1 MLPDPAMAARHP
13 AVAEFALRDLQERL
27 AIATGALNKII
38 EMNQQWAADQWG
50 DAGRAENMA
59 CVRTTREAL
68 AALATQPQALQ
79 HCADAI

>member
-1 MLPDPAMAARHP
+1 MLDAAKAAAHP
-13 AVAEFALRDLQERL
+13 AIAEALILQQQERL

-59 CVRTTREAL
+59 CVRTAREAL

>member
-1 MLPDPAMAARHP
+1 MLPDAATVARHP
-13 AVAEFALRDLQERL
+13 ALAEFALRDLQERL

-59 CVRTTREAL
+59 CVRTAREAL
-68 AALATQPQALQ
+68 AALATQPQALEFS
-79 HCADAI
+79 ADAI

>member
-1 MLPDPAMAARHP
+1 MLDAAKAAAHP
-13 AVAEFALRDLQERL
+13 AIAEALILLQQERL
-27 AIATGALNKII
+27 GISTDALNKII

-59 CVRTTREAL
+59 CVRTAREAL

>member
-1 MLPDPAMAARHP
+1 MLPDAATVARHP
-13 AVAEFALRDLQERL
+13 ALAEFALRDLQERL

-59 CVRTTREAL
+59 CVRTAREAL
-68 AALATQPQALQ
+68 AALATKPQALEFS
-79 HCADAI
+79 ADAI

>member
-1 MLPDPAMAARHP
+1 MLDAAKAAAHP
-13 AVAEFALRDLQERL
+13 AVAESLILMQQERL
-27 AIATGALNKII
+27 GIATGALNKII

-59 CVRTTREAL
+59 CVRTAREAL
-68 AALATQPQALQ
+68 AALAQQPQALQ

>member
-1 MLPDPAMAARHP
+1 MFDAAKAAAHP
-13 AVAEFALRDLQERL
+13 AVAEALILQQQERL
-27 AIATGALNKII
+27 GIATGALNKII

-59 CVRTTREAL
+59 CVRTAREAL
-68 AALATQPQALQ
+68 AALAQQPQALQ

>member
-1 MLPDPAMAARHP
+1 MLDAAKAAAHP
-13 AVAEFALRDLQERL
+13 AIAEALILLQQERL
-27 AIATGALNKII
+27 GIATGALNKII

-79 HCADAI
+79 HCADEI